1 VASGKVRIMDSES
14 TGGRTLSLDLPA
26 ALDEWLADRAAEL
39 DVDESELVLQLVG
52 SYRVAADADD
62 GTAAELADTID
73 EDAVDVEEAVR
84 GEVED
89 ALAGATVDED
99 AIIRQAETQMSE
111 RADALEAEF
120 DEKLDDVRRRVVQL
134 KGEVGGKASADH
146 DHEAFE
152 RLDELAAGLGEVRAE
167 IQKLQETGEGD
178 DLAARVSDLEGKL
191 DTLARVVVRLRD
203 APDDVGDET
212 LMKIKRAAARRGAD
226 EARCE
231 NCGETVSIGLLP
243 EAECPHCRSPF
254 GGLVEGSGGVFGSP
268 PRLVGPGER
277 GGTEPDGGAAD
288 DGEVGS
294 ELSDLGTDEGS
305 GVDPGGGGDGAV
317 STDGGDR

>member
-1 VASGKVRIMDSES
+1 MDPES
-14 TGGRTLSLDLPA
+14 TEGRTLSLDLPA
-26 ALDEWLADRAAEL
+26 ALDEWLTDRTEEL

-62 GTAAELADTID
+62 DGTVAELAATTD
-73 EDAVDVEEAVR
+73 EGAVDVEAAVR
-84 GEVED
+84 EEVD
-89 ALAGATVDED
+89 AALAGATVDED
-99 AIIRQAETQMSE
+99 AIIRQTETRLSE

-134 KGEVGGKASADH
+134 KSEVGEKSSAGH

-152 RLDELAAGLGEVRAE
+152 RLDELAAGLDEIRAE
-167 IQKLQETGEGD
+167 MQKLQGTDEGD
-178 DLAARVSDLEGKL
+178 EDLAARVGDLEGKL
-191 DTLARVVVRLRD
+191 DTLARVVVQLRD
-203 APDDVGDET
+203 APDDDGDEV
-212 LMKIKRAAARRGAD
+212 LMEIKRTAARQGAD

-231 NCGETVSIGLLP
+231 SCGETVSIGLLP

-254 GGLVEGSGGVFGSP
+254 DGLVEGSGGLFGST

-277 GGTEPDGGAAD
+277 GGTESDGDAGDGGAVD
-288 DGEVGS
+288 S
-294 ELSDLGTDEGS
+294 ELSGLGTDDGS
-305 GVDPGGGGDGAV
+305 GVDPAGDGDGAV

>member
-1 VASGKVRIMDSES
+1 MNSES
-14 TGGRTLSLDLPA
+14 TEGRTLSLDLPA
-26 ALDEWLADRAAEL
+26 ALDEWLADRAEEL

-62 GTAAELADTID
+62 GTAAELAATTD
-73 EDAVDVEEAVR
+73 EGAVDVEEAVR
-84 GEVED
+84 EEVD
-89 ALAGATVDED
+89 AALAGATVDED
-99 AIIRQAETQMSE
+99 AIIRQTETRVNE

-134 KGEVGGKASADH
+134 KGEVGEKASADH

-152 RLDELAAGLGEVRAE
+152 RLDALAAGLDEVRAE
-167 IQKLQETGEGD
+167 MQKLQGTDEGD
-178 DLAARVSDLEGKL
+178 GDLAARVGDLEGKL

-203 APDDVGDET
+203 APGDVGDEV
-212 LMKIKRAAARRGAD
+212 LVEIKRAAARLGAD

-231 NCGETVSIGLLP
+231 SCGETVSIGLLP

-254 GGLVEGSGGVFGSP
+254 EGLVEGSGGVFGST

-277 GGTEPDGGAAD
+277 GDTEPDGDAGD
-288 DGEVGS
+288 EGEVGS
-294 ELSDLGTDEGS
+294 EPSDLGTDGGS
-305 GVDPGGGGDGAV
+305 GVDPAGDGDSAV